1 VKDSLQ
7 AIILA
12 GGKGT
17 RLKDIS
23 GDLPKSMVSIL
34 GKPLLQHQIEQC
46 VQYGFLDIHLLVS
59 YKSDVIQNFFGDGSQ
74 FGATIHYHNE
84 DVPRGTMRAML
95 DVLPHLN
102 EQFLVL
108 YGDTYFDVDLNRF
121 WSFHQKGRSDASL
134 FLHPNDHP
142 QDSDLVELDSHS
154 KVVKIHGYPH
164 DGVWYRNLVNAA
176 LYILNRSSLVDIE
189 INSDRPDI
197 AKDLF
202 PLMVDSGKS
211 LYGYLST
218 EYIKDM
224 GTPKRLN
231 DVEQDICS
239 GKVESL
245 RFSIKKKALF
255 LDRDGVINE
264 DVDHLSD
271 IDLFVLIPNVGKA
284 IRKANQA
291 GMLVVVVSN
300 QPVIARGELSVSNL
314 RLIHNK
320 LDTLLGAEG
329 AYIDR
334 LYYCPHHPD
343 SGFDGEIK
351 ALKVECDCRKPNPGL
366 FFQAVEELNI
376 SLQDSWM
383 VGDRTSD
390 ILAGTNSNIETILVK
405 TGYAG
410 KDARYTINPNYV
422 VADLAAAVELVLQN
436 VSGK

>member
-1 VKDSLQ
+1 
-7 AIILA
+7 
-12 GGKGT
+12 
-17 RLKDIS
+17 
-23 GDLPKSMVSIL
+23 M
-34 GKPLLQHQIEQC
+34 
-46 VQYGFLDIHLLVS
+46 F
-59 YKSDVIQNFFGDGSQ
+59 
-74 FGATIHYHNE
+74 
-84 DVPRGTMRAML
+84 
-95 DVLPHLN
+95 
-102 EQFLVL
+102 
-108 YGDTYFDVDLNRF
+108 
-121 WSFHQKGRSDASL
+121 
-134 FLHPNDHP
+134 
-142 QDSDLVELDSHS
+142 
-154 KVVKIHGYPH
+154 
-164 DGVWYRNLVNAA
+164 
-176 LYILNRSSLVDIE
+176 
-189 INSDRPDI
+189 
-197 AKDLF
+197 
-202 PLMVDSGKS
+202 
-211 LYGYLST
+211 ST
-218 EYIKDM
+218 
-224 GTPKRLN
+224 
-231 DVEQDICS
+231 
-239 GKVESL
+239 
-245 RFSIKKKALF
+245 KKKALF

-271 IDLFVLIPNVGKA
+271 IDLFALIPNVGKA

-376 SLQDSWM
+376 SLQDSWV

-390 ILAGTNSNIETILVK
+390 ILAGINSNIETILVK

-410 KDARYTINPNYV
+410 KDARYTVNPNYV

-436 VSGK
+436 VLGK

>member
-1 VKDSLQ
+1 
-7 AIILA
+7 
-12 GGKGT
+12 
-17 RLKDIS
+17 
-23 GDLPKSMVSIL
+23 
-34 GKPLLQHQIEQC
+34 
-46 VQYGFLDIHLLVS
+46 
-59 YKSDVIQNFFGDGSQ
+59 
-74 FGATIHYHNE
+74 
-84 DVPRGTMRAML
+84 
-95 DVLPHLN
+95 
-102 EQFLVL
+102 
-108 YGDTYFDVDLNRF
+108 
-121 WSFHQKGRSDASL
+121 
-134 FLHPNDHP
+134 
-142 QDSDLVELDSHS
+142 
-154 KVVKIHGYPH
+154 
-164 DGVWYRNLVNAA
+164 
-176 LYILNRSSLVDIE
+176 
-189 INSDRPDI
+189 
-197 AKDLF
+197 
-202 PLMVDSGKS
+202 
-211 LYGYLST
+211 
-218 EYIKDM
+218 
-224 GTPKRLN
+224 
-231 DVEQDICS
+231 
-239 GKVESL
+239 VESL
-245 RFSIKKKALF
+245 RFSTKKKALF

-271 IDLFVLIPNVGKA
+271 IDLFALIPNVGKA

-376 SLQDSWM
+376 SLQDSWV

-390 ILAGTNSNIETILVK
+390 ILAGINSNIETILVK

-410 KDARYTINPNYV
+410 KDARYTVNPNYV

-436 VSGK
+436 VLGK